1 MAFGG
6 ILWYSWDIFVKVYVN
21 LHGCWDILE
30 VFFLSMLG
38 AFWSELRVF
47 WWNFVMFVGML
58 GNLRIFIHFGMDLHR
73 FGAIYADFWAFW
85 MGFLA
90 LFGRFLGPF

>member
-1 MAFGG
+1 MDVGTF
-6 ILWYSWDIFVKVYVN
+6 WR
-21 LHGCWDILE
+21 
-30 VFFLSMLG
+30 FFLSMLG

-85 MGFLA
+85 MGF
-90 LFGRFLGPF
+90 